1 MKTRF
6 QNVCA
11 GAGLTM
17 LLMMAG
23 MGESS
28 PVVLFIWLVAAALL
42 LYKGR
47 AFDFQSSKSNI
58 KR

>member
-1 MKTRF
+1 MRTRF
-6 QNVCA
+6 QNVCS

-17 LLMMAG
+17 LFMMAG

-28 PVVLFIWLVAAALL
+28 PVVLFIWLGAACAL

-47 AFDFQSSKSNI
+47 TFDFQSPKTNE